1 MANCNTIYARI
12 TLTFMF
18 QKFIQVGLYLRGRYN
33 TGKGVAYIRDVKW
46 VTYFWGVY
54 SWGLMYRGRI
64 NRILRYIY
72 IYIYIYIYRHIY
84 IQ

>member
-33 TGKGVAYIRDVKW
+33 TGKGGGELLIFGMLNGLHIFGVYIRGDSC
-46 VTYFWGVY
+46 TGDALTGYYG
-54 SWGLMYRGRI
+54 
-64 NRILRYIY
+64 IY
-72 IYIYIYIYRHIY
+72 IYIYIYI
-84 IQ
+84 

>member
-1 MANCNTIYARI
+1 
-12 TLTFMF
+12 MF

-33 TGKGVAYIRDVKW
+33 TGKGGGGVAYIRDVKW

-72 IYIYIYIYRHIY
+72 IDIYIYSRSSLLIHKRYLCRSLSIDF
-84 IQ
+84 